1 MTRFPLTLVCAPIFL
16 LCSFSAGA
24 QVIRTSSPG
33 MVRDGQIIEVF
44 VDEKGSIYKE
54 LRYHGIIP
62 GIRDEF
68 GYAKKKKKKVI
79 KKAKPIVSWIGFQ
92 SKQFYSRV
100 FIKVDPVS
108 RFIMRKADDMR
119 IVIDID
125 DARIPSKQTRRPIVT
140 AAYDTAVE
148 MIHARRVRNGARIE
162 IKLRKQAGYLYKR
175 QGDYIFIDIE
185 R

>member
-1 MTRFPLTLVCAPIFL
+1 MA
-16 LCSFSAGA
+16 AEA
-24 QVIRTSSPG
+24 QVVQTPPAE
-33 MVRDGQIIEVF
+33 MVRDGQVIEVY

-62 GIRDEF
+62 GIRDEL
-68 GYAKKKKKKVI
+68 GKPKKKSKAKKKKKPV
-79 KKAKPIVSWIGFQ
+79 VSWIGFQ

-100 FIKVDPVS
+100 FIKVDPVT
-108 RFIMRKADDMR
+108 RFIMRKVDASR
-119 IVIDID
+119 IIIDID
-125 DARIPSKQTRRPIVT
+125 DANIPSRQTRRPIIT

-148 MIHARRVRNGARIE
+148 SIQARKVRSGAQVE
-162 IKLRKQAGYLYKR
+162 IKLRKPAGYLYKR

>member
-1 MTRFPLTLVCAPIFL
+1 MTRIQVALICAFTTLSCVLGA
-16 LCSFSAGA
+16 SA
-24 QVIRTSSPG
+24 QVVKTPPST
-33 MVRDGQIIEVF
+33 MVRDGQVIEVF
-44 VDEKGSIYKE
+44 VDEKGKIYKE

-62 GIRDEF
+62 GIRDEL
-68 GYAKKKKKKVI
+68 GKRKKKTSKKR
-79 KKAKPIVSWIGFQ
+79 KKPVVSWIGFQ

-108 RFIMRKADDMR
+108 RFIMRKADNMR
-119 IVIDID
+119 IIIDID
-125 DARIPSKQTRRPIVT
+125 DARVPSKQTRRPIVT

-148 MIHARRVRNGARIE
+148 FIRARQVRSGAQVE